1 MGNICKC
8 KQYFWT
14 VHNSFFHK
22 LYLGGL
28 LWLPG
33 GWNIRLGILGCSSQF
48 LDSSEMPTH
57 LAVEADNISGWVW
70 GSNPWVCG
78 GPWPRLGSM
87 ARAKYITMCLEEM
100 RVPDFS
106 THDHIQLFF
115 CLMNI
120 LIQINVY
127 FWGLKF
133 LDWLVPIFFRQS
145 YSFMKVKKC
154 ENFHIL

>member
-1 MGNICKC
+1 MPIHNMRISFEDID
-8 KQYFWT
+8 FWT
-14 VHNSFFHK
+14 KNLSNFVSLPRK
-22 LYLGGL
+22 LDNPYYLGGL

-87 ARAKYITMCLEEM
+87 ARAKYITMCLEEI

-106 THDHIQLFF
+106 TYDHIQLFLSHEYVKVHRF
-115 CLMNI
+115 WEGHKI
-120 LIQINVY
+120 LPNLHLTFV
-127 FWGLKF
+127 LC
-133 LDWLVPIFFRQS
+133 S
-145 YSFMKVKKC
+145 AS
-154 ENFHIL
+154 